1 MNITDAL
8 YRAVHQ
14 YPGGAEAMAVRMGI
28 SASSLQ
34 HKVNPAYAKAH
45 CSPEEAVE
53 ICELAG
59 DKAALVAFAARLD
72 CMVLPLPAGDSGH
85 DEDLMRRTSA
95 ACVEFGELITEVGL
109 TTADGRVTDNELRRV
124 EAGIADLTL
133 ALHTLLAGIQA
144 INQRDKP
151 VSITRAA

>member
-8 YRAVHQ
+8 YHAVHS

-28 SASSLQ
+28 SSSSLQ
-34 HKVNPAYAKAH
+34 HKVNPAYPKAH
-45 CSPEEAVE
+45 CSPEEQAM
-53 ICELAG
+53 ICELANDRG
-59 DKAALVAFAARLD
+59 PLIAFAARLD
-72 CMVLPLPAGDSGH
+72 CIVLPLPAVDGAH

-95 ACVEFGELITEVGL
+95 ACVEFGELITEVGF

-124 EAGIADLTL
+124 EAGITDLTR
-133 ALHTLLAGIQA
+133 ALHTLLAGLQA
-144 INQRDKP
+144 MNQRDKS